1 MPMVLGLILIGWLKG
16 RRKMK
21 RKITI
26 ITLVTLLLLAM
37 MIPASCVSISTG
49 DKIAVILLSGSITA
63 GGTFSLFGS
72 AITPQ
77 LVKEQ
82 LGRAEEDSSV
92 KAVVLRIESPGGA
105 VAPCQEILEEI
116 EKIRQSKPVVVS
128 MGSEAASGGYYISAK
143 ADRIVAL
150 PGTLTGSIGV
160 IAQIPN
166 VKGLYDK
173 LGIEMQTFK
182 GGKYKDMYS
191 GLRELT
197 KQEKGI
203 MQQLVDDYYEQFIEV
218 VAEGRGLSKEKVR
231 SLATGQLYTG
241 AEAKELG
248 LVDELGGLDTAI
260 DLAAELAGITA
271 PKVEYYKHEP
281 SLLESLLGMN
291 LGDLVNLTQMRLLG
305 LDGQDVILLETLS
318 RTYPQPQYL
327 YQS

>member
-1 MPMVLGLILIGWLKG
+1 
-16 RRKMK
+16 MK

-49 DKIAVILLSGSITA
+49 DKIAVILLSGPITA

-77 LVKEQ
+77 MVKEQ

-92 KAVVLRIESPGGA
+92 KAVVLQIESPGGA

-116 EKIRQSKPVVVS
+116 EKISQSKPVVVS

-197 KQEKGI
+197 AEEKGI